1 MTQDD
6 VGGRPTVNDVPR
18 TRSIAGEA
26 VRETWAAVGLLTRF
40 PVRAAAVAGSDA
52 SGAIAFPLVG
62 AAVGLIG
69 MLPLVLVG
77 WLQPLAS
84 LLALATIAV
93 VTGALHL
100 DGLADTADALL
111 APNRER
117 AERAR
122 KDPAVGPGGVVA
134 LLLVVAIEAS
144 ALAATATT
152 AGTWQAAGAL
162 EGRGA
167 DGDRSAGN
175 DRDHE
180 RSRVA
185 WFAARVGPAV
195 AGGAAALALVIGAV
209 VALLTG
215 SAAIGIG
222 GVVGA
227 GVGLAFARMIVTWR
241 GQLDGDGLGAVVELT
256 GAAVLVATA
265 VIATAQVR

>member
-162 EGRGA
+162 VIA
-167 DGDRSAGN
+167 QDGFG
-175 DRDHE
+175 
-180 RSRVA
+180 A